1 MNTNDYLL
9 WKKTKFV
16 NGKRNATKFM
26 FNKEDTE
33 IFIQNWENNVFA
45 RSDIKDTNIE
55 ITEQRDKKLDRL
67 YKKFKYKEF

>member
-1 MNTNDYLL
+1 
-9 WKKTKFV
+9 
-16 NGKRNATKFM
+16 M